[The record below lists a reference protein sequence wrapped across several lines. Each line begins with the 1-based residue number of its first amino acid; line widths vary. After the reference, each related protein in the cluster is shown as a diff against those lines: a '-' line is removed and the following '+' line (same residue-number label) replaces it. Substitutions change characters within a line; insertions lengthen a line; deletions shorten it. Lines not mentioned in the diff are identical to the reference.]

1 MTRFSVLGPIE
12 CWSGQ
17 RQVEIHGVLQRTL
30 LATLLAAESKPLPAE
45 TAAVELWAGSP
56 PQFWENALQ
65 AHVSRLRRRLL
76 SVADDRPARLTVQP
90 GGYRLQVDEDNLD
103 ASVFMRRFTSAR
115 VLAATD
121 PAAAVSAFQSA
132 LSLWRGAAFGNVAGG
147 PLCRSAAARYDAA
160 RLIGL
165 EAMFD
170 LELQSGRHV
179 DIIPALSELV
189 ESPMLNERFCE
200 QLMVALY
207 RSGLQTEAL
216 ATYRRMRH
224 RLDNEL
230 GVQPTHTLR
239 NHEKAILAH
248 DPSLLPHAN
257 HLVLRG

>member
-1 MTRFSVLGPIE
+1 
-12 CWSGQ
+12 
-17 RQVEIHGVLQRTL
+17 VEVHGVLQRTL
-30 LATLLAAESKPLPAE
+30 LATLLAAGSTPLPAE

-56 PQFWENALQ
+56 PKFWENALQ
-65 AHVSRLRRRLL
+65 AHVSRLRRWL
-76 SVADDRPARLTVQP
+76 VAIADDRPARLTVQP
-90 GGYRLQVDEDNLD
+90 GGYCLLVDEDNLD
-103 ASVFMRRFTSAR
+103 ASVFMRGFTRAR

-121 PAAAVSAFQSA
+121 PAGAVGAFRSA
-132 LSLWRGAAFGNVAGG
+132 LALWRGSAFGNVVGG
-147 PLCRSAAARYDAA
+147 PRCRSAAARYDSA

-170 LELQSGRHV
+170 LELQAGRHV

-189 ESPMLNERFCE
+189 ESPLLNERFCE

-207 RSGLQTEAL
+207 RSGLQTQAL

-248 DPSLLPHAN
+248 DPSLLVHAN